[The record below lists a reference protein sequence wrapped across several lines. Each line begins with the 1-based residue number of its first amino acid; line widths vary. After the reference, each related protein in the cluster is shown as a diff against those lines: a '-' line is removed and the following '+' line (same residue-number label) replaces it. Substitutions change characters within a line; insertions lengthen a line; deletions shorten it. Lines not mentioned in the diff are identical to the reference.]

1 MNGEIRERERMQK
14 GEGGLTRTGLSIFH
28 PVESRLIIWL
38 PIGFYDFL
46 GSSDKGSRLWPRVR
60 RIKGGGKAL
69 GEPFNES

>member
-1 MNGEIRERERMQK
+1 MQK
-14 GEGGLTRTGLSIFH
+14 GGGERLTRTVWVVDIPS
-28 PVESRLIIWL
+28 VESRLIIWL

-69 GEPFNES
+69 GEPFNEP